1 MHPIPE
7 SEEERKKDFNNSIRF
22 LNVRHPF
29 TRVLSG
35 YRDFVTPSFSET
47 KEEKNLRRQIVKT
60 YRSYPLIGNLNYPT
74 FSEYV
79 NYIIDKA
86 GKFKN
91 SKDWYNM
98 SWDILSEYLKP
109 FWSQCNVCDSDYHV
123 VLKLEN
129 IEKDKIFFAILGN
142 LKSVKKKKNK
152 EWQNRIQGT
161 SSYKVS
167 SDYYNQLTKKQILKL
182 YKIYKHDFELFG
194 YDTKMFI

>member
-1 MHPIPE
+1 MLHQRHKRPTVE
-7 SEEERKKDFNNSIRF
+7 SGGDPNDLEEELHTSGSKHKMALEEASFDITKKIKIRENERKNKK
-22 LNVRHPF
+22 
-29 TRVLSG
+29 VLSG

-167 SDYYNQLTKKQILKL
+167 
-182 YKIYKHDFELFG
+182 
-194 YDTKMFI
+194 